1 MSLSTLL
8 NPEDGSANP
17 VDHGDY
23 QFLDQVHS
31 SPLEFEDQI
40 PPDWLGELMPEINIG
55 NLSVDGYPDTRGV
68 LESAVNEIQHGVQDW
83 ALRVAEN
90 AIEPEGLSGSWDDQ
104 QIPASYEN
112 SYTSDTSYLP
122 ESTVTSTPDDMVV
135 SDQQVCYG
143 MIHGQD
149 VKLIGDMTN
158 LLTQLNPSEE
168 SPRSG
173 IQTFSLEPQSDHIL
187 LLLPNNT
194 PFGHLRDKL
203 TKALTPLLRWDSLQF
218 EAVVLSQGVRGKIS
232 KIDKS
237 GEAIVQVDIN
247 IYGPSDQATKVGDK
261 LTEDKLW
268 FQRPDYYKNQYP
280 YENPHVIRFP
290 ELEGSMQFE
299 ELRNEMRTSASRT
312 EVNVLQIVSEIN
324 NSTHR
329 ADGLERVTGD
339 RRLLTLLLEH
349 QEKALAFMLE
359 RESGNVREDFRLWKP
374 AIVDDRE
381 MYHSFGRL
389 IMYLTNTLRFVHR
402 ITKTR
407 CIIRPDEKGGGVLAD
422 EMGMGKTLSI
432 LALVINTIEHGHQ
445 WAESRTNE
453 VLSHSEI
460 RHHTHCTLVVVPSAL
475 LINSWIAEIKLHLG
489 DAVKVTK
496 YHGGTRERDT
506 KNLASADIVLTT
518 YKTLATDHSNK
529 NSRQSPLHRIG
540 WFRVV
545 LDEAHNIRRP
555 STTFHRSC
563 AALEARSRWCL
574 TGTPIQNKLE
584 DIGAL
589 FVFLKAEPF
598 QSMARFRA
606 YLVLPFEQNDP
617 IAKDRLV
624 MLYDSLV
631 LRRSKDI
638 LSLPGQSERIRKL
651 YLRDDERARYNKTM
665 EILNRY
671 IRQQVG
677 DHMMKSKF
685 GLFQAHLQLRILCN
699 HGTHQK
705 SFAWKRK
712 NRNMID
718 EKEAFLTEL
727 GLNAERKC
735 SGCDQPRPIIDTMN
749 TGSDFVDKCSHF
761 ICRDCLDTP
770 GTPDSTQVMAEPLR
784 RCPICALSR
793 KAPDDSM
800 SRFSNGS
807 FNESHEVLMHDVDA
821 FGLDNGGSNESHDV
835 DMQDVDDTDRQ
846 KDAYFNETGYSTKM
860 TALVN
865 DVKETLGESVRQED
879 GTFRTPK
886 SIIFSCWTRTLDLVE
901 VYLKKENIEFLRV
914 DGELLMSK
922 RQQILDRFSRKG
934 GPRIM
939 LMTTGTGAFGY
950 VSSRVPGQ
958 PIGLFSVLTP

>member
-1 MSLSTLL
+1 MPQL
-8 NPEDGSANP
+8 N
-17 VDHGDY
+17 VR
-23 QFLDQVHS
+23 
-31 SPLEFEDQI
+31 
-40 PPDWLGELMPEINIG
+40 
-55 NLSVDGYPDTRGV
+55 NLSADGYLDTHGV
-68 LESAVNEIQHGVQDW
+68 LDSAVNEIQHGVHGW
-83 ALRVAEN
+83 ARTIAEN
-90 AIEPEGLSGSWDDQ
+90 AIEPKGLSGSWDNQ
-104 QIPASYEN
+104 LIPASYEN

-122 ESTVTSTPDDMVV
+122 ESTATSTPDDMAV

-149 VKLIGDMTN
+149 VKLIGDMAN
-158 LLTQLNPSEE
+158 LLSQLNPSEE
-168 SPRSG
+168 SPKSG
-173 IQTFSLEPQSDHIL
+173 IQTFSLEPQPDHIL
-187 LLLPNNT
+187 LLLPNGT
-194 PFGHLRDKL
+194 AFGHLRDKL

-218 EAVVLSQGVRGKIS
+218 EAVILSQGVRGKIS

-247 IYGPSDQATKVGDK
+247 IYGPSDQAIKVGDI

-268 FQRPDYYKNQYP
+268 FQRPDYYKSQFP

-299 ELRNEMRTSASRT
+299 EPGNEIRTSTSRT

-324 NSTHR
+324 TSTHR

-339 RRLLTLLLEH
+339 RRLLTPLLEH

-381 MYHSFGRL
+381 M
-389 IMYLTNTLRFVHR
+389 FVHL

-407 CIIRPDEKGGGVLAD
+407 CSIRPDEKGGGVLAD

-432 LALVINTIEHGHQ
+432 LALVINTIENGHE
-445 WAESRTNE
+445 WAESRTDE
-453 VLSHSEI
+453 ALSHSQI
-460 RHHTHCTLVVVPSAL
+460 RHHTHSTLVVVPSAL

-496 YHGGTRERDT
+496 YHGGSRERDT

-518 YKTLATDHSNK
+518 YKTLATDHSN
-529 NSRQSPLHRIG
+529 NNNRQSPLHRIG

-651 YLRDDERARYNKTM
+651 YLSDEERARYNKTM

-677 DHMMKSKF
+677 DHTMKSKF

-749 TGSDFVDKCSHF
+749 TGGDFVDKCSHF

-770 GTPDSTQVMAEPLR
+770 DSTQVTTEPLR
-784 RCPICALSR
+784 HCPICALSR

-800 SRFSNGS
+800 SRLSNGS
-807 FNESHEVLMHDVDA
+807 FNESHEVVMHDVDS
-821 FGLDNGGSNESHDV
+821 FGLDNGGFNGSHDV

-846 KDAYFNETGYSTKM
+846 KDAYFNQKGYSTKM

-901 VYLKKENIEFLRV
+901 VYLKREKIEFLRV

-922 RQQILDRFSRKG
+922 RQQILDQFSRPG
-934 GPRIM
+934 GRRIM
-939 LMTTGTGAFGY
+939 LMTTGTGAFGLNLTAANRIFIVELQWNPSVENQAIARAIRLRQKDKVIVTRY
-950 VSSRVPGQ
+950 MITGTVEQEMKSQQIKKEQAARAGFGESRE
-958 PIGLFSVLTP
+958 